1 MKENDSQECL
11 GGRNKVAIKTAF
23 IFTNADVNPP
33 PPAMSV
39 QPVQCV
45 RGSPGVPVAVLQQL
59 ASAQCPILQY
69 LLLLS
74 FEQTTS
80 KSPFLPPHLF
90 AEIKELFFFF
100 RNSKACSLES

>member
-33 PPAMSV
+33 PLPAMSV

-59 ASAQCPILQY
+59 ASAKCPILQY

-80 KSPFLPPHLF
+80 KSPFF
-90 AEIKELFFFF
+90 
-100 RNSKACSLES
+100 SLSIFLQK